1 MGLGYVIVL
10 ERELGGIEPRDV
22 DGRTL
27 AKHRHALDAVAH
39 EMDLPGLGE
48 FVAFSQ
54 EEAEALASDMK
65 FDAPTAGSSRW
76 FVSANGLEVVRSI
89 RSYLQENPDEIDDV
103 ESVLKELHAM
113 QNVLEAAQ
121 AADTRFRLS
130 IDY

>member
-10 ERELGGIEPRDV
+10 ERELDGIEPRDV

-27 AKHRHALDAVAH
+27 AKHRHALDAIAH

-54 EEAEALASDMK
+54 EEAEALADDMK
-65 FDAPTAGSSRW
+65 FDAPTAGGGRW
-76 FVSANGLEVVRSI
+76 FVSAKGLEVVRSI
-89 RSYLQENPDEIDDV
+89 RSYLQENPDEIDDA

-113 QNVLEAAQ
+113 QNVLEAAH